1 MSSRKGKGRRG
12 DPGYKSSANVHEPG
26 SYEYTYNWMYPQATG
41 ESASQ
46 KSHVQS
52 PGASFR
58 TDKAPYKAFFYVLKA
73 MKETHFGRALE
84 YDGPPLGL
92 SDARKELVDMVDVL
106 EAMKRIGD
114 APAPFM
120 GFRALLLH
128 DHEKGVKARVKVSG
142 GRSPKVRVKVK
153 GPIPRADWGLLR
165 KRLSKRFAVNL

>member
-1 MSSRKGKGRRG
+1 MTGRQNTTRGKGAT
-12 DPGYKSSANVHEPG
+12 YKSSGNIHKPG
-26 SYEYTYNWMYPQATG
+26 SYEYTYNYMYPQYEG

-46 KSHVQS
+46 KAHVQS
-52 PGASFR
+52 PGLSFR
-58 TDKAPYKAFFYVLKA
+58 TEKPPYKTFFYVLKA
-73 MKETHFGRALE
+73 LKETHFGRALQ

-92 SDARKELVDMVDVL
+92 SDARKELVDTEDVL
-106 EAMKRIGD
+106 EAMKRISD